1 MITSI
6 EFMIL
11 ALAVWRVSALL
22 TYEFGPANVFGRLR
36 DWVEFVDGNQ
46 PTTPGSLTQLV
57 NCPLCMSL
65 WVSLFAFA
73 MFAWQPVLTLAVCL
87 PLALSGLSSIIER
100 HLAKNAPWE
109 QEKPQGPPPMFDE
122 LT

>member
-6 EFMIL
+6 EFVIL
-11 ALAVWRVSALL
+11 SLAVWRISALL

-36 DWVEFVDGNQ
+36 GWVEFVDGKQ
-46 PTTPGSLTQLV
+46 PTTPGSLTQLA

-73 MFAWQPVLTLAVCL
+73 VFAWQPVLTLAVSI

-100 HLAKNAPWE
+100 HLGQSGS
-109 QEKPQGPPPMFDE
+109 QEPEEPQGPPPMFDDF
-122 LT
+122 T